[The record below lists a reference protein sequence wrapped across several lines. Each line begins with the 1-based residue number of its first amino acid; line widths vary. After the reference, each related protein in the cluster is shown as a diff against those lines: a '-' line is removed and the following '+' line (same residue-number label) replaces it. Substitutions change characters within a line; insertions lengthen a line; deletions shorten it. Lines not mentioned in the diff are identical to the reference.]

1 MELVTGATGYVGGR
15 LLARLARDGRQLR
28 ALARDPSRLEQL
40 DGVEAVAGDLVRDTG
55 LDAALDG
62 VETAYYLVHSM
73 EPSAAAGGN
82 GAPGGVGAR
91 DRAAAGGLG
100 ARDRSASGFGARDR
114 VAATNFARAATAAGV
129 ERVVYLGGIVP
140 QDAPLSPHLA
150 SRLEVERILLEAA
163 PSSTALRASIVVGSR
178 SSSFRILVRLI
189 ERLRVLPFP
198 AWRDHRTQPISE
210 RDAIEFLARTPDTPE
225 AAGRS
230 LDIAGPDV
238 LSYGAMIEQIAELMG
253 VSRTPIRLGVS
264 QTPAASAVVA
274 GVVGQPV
281 ELVRPLME
289 SLEYDLLPR
298 PDANARDV
306 YDIRLHSFERAVEHA
321 LREWERTEELTAR

>member
-15 LLARLARDGRQLR
+15 LIERLAREGRPLR
-28 ALARDPSRLEQL
+28 ALARDPSRLDPV
-40 DGVEAVAGDLVRDTG
+40 DGVEAVTGDLVRDTG
-55 LDAALDG
+55 LEAALDG

-73 EPSAAAGGN
+73 EPAADTAN
-82 GAPGGVGAR
+82 GDFGSR
-91 DRAAAGGLG
+91 DRL
-100 ARDRSASGFGARDR
+100 
-114 VAATNFARAATAAGV
+114 AATNFARAATTAGV
-129 ERVVYLGGIVP
+129 ERIVYLGGLIA

-150 SRLEVERILLEAA
+150 SRLEVERILLEGA
-163 PSSTALRASIVVGSR
+163 PSSTALRASIIVGAG
-178 SSSFRILVRLI
+178 SSSFRILVRLV

-198 AWRDHRTQPISE
+198 AWHDHRTQPIFE
-210 RDAIEFLARTPDTPE
+210 RDAIEYLARTPRTPG

-238 LSYGAMIEQIAELMG
+238 LSYGAMIERIADHMG
-253 VSRTPIRLGVS
+253 VGRLPVRLRVS

-274 GVVGQPV
+274 GIVGQPL

-298 PDANARDV
+298 DESARTI
-306 YDIRLHSFERAVEHA
+306 YGIRGHSFDRAVEHA
-321 LREWERTEELTAR
+321 LREWERTEGLAAR